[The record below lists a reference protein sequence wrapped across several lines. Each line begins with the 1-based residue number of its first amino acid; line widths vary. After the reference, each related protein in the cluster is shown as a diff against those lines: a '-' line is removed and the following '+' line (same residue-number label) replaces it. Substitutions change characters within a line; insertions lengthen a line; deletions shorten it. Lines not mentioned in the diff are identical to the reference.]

1 MYSSNIN
8 KFINIQSN
16 QNLKSIIDYIIIRKN
31 NDVKINDMRG
41 IECYT
46 DYYLFRSK
54 IFLPYRYNARINEE
68 EARQNTEKSK
78 NIKYKVEN
86 LMQDSIKY

>member
-1 MYSSNIN
+1 
-8 KFINIQSN
+8 
-16 QNLKSIIDYIIIRKN
+16 
-31 NDVKINDMRG
+31 MRG